1 MADARS
7 FYDALADDYDLF
19 VNWQARLETELPF
32 LLRTLEQVNARRV
45 LDVAGGTGR
54 HALALV
60 QAGYEVSLADISPA
74 MVEHARAAASARHLA
89 LPANVAG
96 FGSLRGLFPEPFDA
110 LLCLGNSI
118 PHVLDEPGL
127 RDTAA
132 DMAAVLR
139 PGGLLVWQMRNFERV
154 LALQERFMG
163 PQSGRTETEEWLFI
177 RFYDFIP
184 PHVRFN
190 MLKLRRS
197 TGTGWQQ
204 QHEQTL
210 LYPWRYREL
219 VPVLMSAGWS
229 DLQSFGSLRGEPYE
243 PDASSDLVITAR
255 RTA

>member
-1 MADARS
+1 
-7 FYDALADDYDLF
+7 
-19 VNWQARLETELPF
+19 
-32 LLRTLEQVNARRV
+32 
-45 LDVAGGTGR
+45 
-54 HALALV
+54 
-60 QAGYEVSLADISPA
+60 
-74 MVEHARAAASARHLA
+74 
-89 LPANVAG
+89 
-96 FGSLRGLFPEPFDA
+96 
-110 LLCLGNSI
+110 
-118 PHVLDEPGL
+118 
-127 RDTAA
+127 
-132 DMAAVLR
+132 
-139 PGGLLVWQMRNFERV
+139 MRNFERV

-197 TGTGWQQ
+197 MGTGWQQ

-219 VPVLMSAGWS
+219 EPVLMSAGWS

-255 RTA
+255 RTGCQTLPNCFKKRAQRLCARMSLPRMLGFGSPVFASHLFRAAGIRA